1 MRWLI
6 ALLVFGAI
14 VVAISGPQRERL
26 IQDTAFVREPYYRWT
41 AKNRVEEIA
50 QRLQNTADRGGA
62 LPGRLSFRQYLARTE
77 QDSARTLDPW
87 GNPYYLKAE
96 AFAIRVGS
104 MGRDGKEGTED
115 DIISGLVTARK

>member
-14 VVAISGPQRERL
+14 VLAISGPQRERL
-26 IQDTAFVREPYYRWT
+26 IRDTAFIREPYYRWT

-62 LPGRLSFRQYLARTE
+62 LPGRLSFRQYLERTE
-77 QDSARTLDPW
+77 QDSARTRDPW

-96 AFAIRVGS
+96 AFAVRVGS